1 MAEEEEVEAEEAF
14 ELQPLLDLAT
24 GDFAFEFEFS
34 ALPLASGEVT
44 EVVPVAYIDTKLL
57 VVVPSSVWHRQTA
70 RRVLPPHALTK
81 VVNVEVQ
88 QCSQVDRTVVAEG
101 KTRVWMGFLQEGLA
115 AQLVSADAV
124 EALDYQ
130 FLCGDLPGYLP
141 FAKSLV
147 DVAQDHFSFLSA
159 AEDHTTGA
167 GGGSGSAE
175 LSMDSRMQRLEAA
188 VESMSSVISDM
199 ATTMNPKRVTFSPT
213 VERPSALRQ
222 NRAQA
227 SQLEKYPD
235 LDAAVVTSA
244 ISAGVPEDA
253 LQEMQRL
260 MGMNVGRAKK
270 LSEPPMSPSP
280 KKVPKKNVLSE
291 TESEAEDA
299 EDVGLELGDSE
310 PSVAKSLQQLTK
322 IVSALTA
329 ERVRKSRVSKVEA
342 ALDGISASS
351 VGDGGSLGSGKKAA
365 AARRVL
371 RTSLVESPEEIY
383 ALVEKYMA
391 EDLRLQTQTPG
402 VPVPQLCARAW
413 IEHRSR
419 IGNYKTSAYCA
430 WSAGGILDS
439 LISGNVPQAR
449 ARAALLILMLDQTA
463 VDRGSW
469 TLSSELALEPPP
481 PMSALAQHQ
490 PPLLSEGEVP
500 FSRLLDPRWAEVS
513 LAHLREAEDYLSRRT
528 KLGKKGQEE
537 DVAPKLKAKA
547 KAKGAAAAS
556 SGSTE

>member
-1 MAEEEEVEAEEAF
+1 MAEDEEAEAEEAF

-70 RRVLPPHALTK
+70 RRVLPPQALTK

-101 KTRVWMGFLQEGLA
+101 KMRVWMGFLQEGLA
-115 AQLVSADAV
+115 TQLVSADAV
-124 EALDYQ
+124 EALDHQ
-130 FLCGDLPGYLP
+130 FLCGDLPGFLP

-159 AEDHTTGA
+159 AEEHPTGV

-175 LSMDSRMQRLEAA
+175 LNMDTRMQRLEAA

-199 ATTMNPKRVTFSPT
+199 AATMNPKRVTFSPT
-213 VERPSALRQ
+213 AERPSALKQ

-253 LQEMQRL
+253 LREMQRL
-260 MGMNVGRAKK
+260 MGTNVGRAKK
-270 LSEPPMSPSP
+270 LSEPPLSASP
-280 KKVPKKNVLSE
+280 KRVLKKNVLSE
-291 TESEAEDA
+291 TESEVEEV
-299 EDVGLELGDSE
+299 EDVGLDLDDSE
-310 PSVAKSLQQLTK
+310 QQLTK

-371 RTSLVESPEEIY
+371 RNSLLESPGEIY

-402 VPVPQLCARAW
+402 APVPHLCARAW

-439 LISGNVPQAR
+439 LISGNVAQAR

-513 LAHLREAEDYLSRRT
+513 LAHLREAEDYLARRT

-537 DVAPKLKAKA
+537 DAAPKLKAKA